1 MPGHLPRLL
10 CLLALTLAATRAS
23 AERLEPPS
31 EALRSPYVSIAA
43 TEFVEQAAFG
53 HVVFRRIEQLSGKER
68 APELIDLIVPD
79 TLRAQLKPGD
89 RQLIAWTS
97 VTGDPRVPEGLR
109 RDPAGARLLETTGL
123 EPALFRDTR
132 ANRALLR
139 WDLGESAWR
148 QRRQLPRLLALL
160 DSPEPAVQCF
170 AMAEIALRPVLV
182 AAIDEAARAHLRRFA
197 ADDRASLSARALL
210 LELASQR
217 ADALGV
223 AGWDD
228 VVQGILDRAPLAT
241 ATQPQ
246 TAHLVYQAFALAQSR
261 GMLLQG
267 ERAERWLRGD
277 DAALAEAALLAL
289 RRQGHDVEV
298 AALQRALAR
307 DDVPATTAGFLRD
320 HQRRLQRP
328 PPAQR

>member
-1 MPGHLPRLL
+1 MPGNLQRLL
-10 CLLALTLAATRAS
+10 CLLALTLAAARAG

-31 EALRSPYVSIAA
+31 EALRLPYVSIAA

-53 HVVFRRIEQLSGKER
+53 HVVFRRIEQLAGKER

-79 TLRAQLKPGD
+79 DVRAQLKPGD
-89 RQLIAWTS
+89 RQLIAWSS

-109 RDPAGARLLETTGL
+109 RDPEGARLLQTTGL

-160 DSPEPAVQCF
+160 DTPEAAVQCF

-182 AAIDEAARAHLRRFA
+182 AALDESARARLRRFA
-197 ADDRASLSARALL
+197 ADDSASTRARALL
-210 LELASQR
+210 LELASQQ
-217 ADALGV
+217 ADALGR
-223 AGWDD
+223 AGWDE
-228 VVQGILDRAPLAT
+228 VVQGILVRTPLAT
-241 ATQPQ
+241 AAQPPA
-246 TAHLVYQAFALAQSR
+246 AHLVYQAFALAQSR
-261 GMLLQG
+261 DMPLQG
-267 ERAERWLRGD
+267 ETAERWLRGD
-277 DAALAEAALLAL
+277 DAALAESALLAL
-289 RRQGHDVEV
+289 RRQGHEVEV

-307 DDVPATTAGFLRD
+307 DDVPATTAVFLRD
-320 HQRRLQRP
+320 HQRRLQLQAP
-328 PPAQR
+328 TGH